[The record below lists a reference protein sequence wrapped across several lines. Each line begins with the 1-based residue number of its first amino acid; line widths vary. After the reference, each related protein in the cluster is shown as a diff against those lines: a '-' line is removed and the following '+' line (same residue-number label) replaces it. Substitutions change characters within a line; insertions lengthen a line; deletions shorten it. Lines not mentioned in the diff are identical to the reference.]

1 MTEIIQVMTAVDEK
15 SVAAEISQQVVEE
28 RLASCVQR
36 IGPIESTYWW
46 NDEIEDAEEW
56 LCLMKTHAGKYD
68 ELESFLQSIHPY
80 DVPEIL
86 AVEMSAGNQ
95 AYLDWIAAEVKTK

>member
-1 MTEIIQVMTAVDEK
+1 MTEIVQVMTAVDEP
-15 SVAAEISQQVVEE
+15 SAAKEISRRVLEE

-46 NDEIEDAEEW
+46 NGEIEAAEEW
-56 LCLMKTHAGKYD
+56 LCLMKTHEDRYED
-68 ELESFLQSIHPY
+68 LEARIEEIHPY

-86 AVEMSAGNQ
+86 AVETSDGSQ
-95 AYLDWIAAEVKTK
+95 AYLDWIATEVKTK